1 MKNILTGCR
10 MRKFLFIAVCIRSSL
25 WGEVCYSAETGRVW
39 SDSDT
44 GKEWVNSALQ
54 QNNSIKVTGIIT
66 SESGEPIIGATVQ
79 VKGTSTGVITDID
92 GRYTITVPD
101 GNSIL
106 SVSFIGYQSQEIKVN
121 SRRGI
126 NVRLQE
132 NVQSLDEVMVVAYG
146 VQKKATLTGAI
157 SSVGT
162 EALLKSPSAS
172 VTNSLAG
179 QLPGVSSIQ
188 ASVHPD
194 YSHRTIHLPRQCR
207 PPVPDTKPVG

>member
-79 VKGTSTGVITDID
+79 ELPQELSQILTVVIQL
-92 GRYTITVPD
+92 RYLMEILFYQFH
-101 GNSIL
+101 L
-106 SVSFIGYQSQEIKVN
+106 SV
-121 SRRGI
+121 I
-126 NVRLQE
+126 NH
-132 NVQSLDEVMVVAYG
+132 
-146 VQKKATLTGAI
+146 KK
-157 SSVGT
+157 
-162 EALLKSPSAS
+162 
-172 VTNSLAG
+172 
-179 QLPGVSSIQ
+179 
-188 ASVHPD
+188 
-194 YSHRTIHLPRQCR
+194 
-207 PPVPDTKPVG
+207 